1 MSKIAQI
8 EDYMGELDEELRFLG
23 IEPQDFEEAI
33 IGIVHRFGA
42 NPIVSYDYD
51 KVIKIFENQF
61 KESGSEDPYQ
71 DAIEWFDFNVIGAW
85 MGDGTPCF
93 VKVL

>member
-1 MSKIAQI
+1 MSKVDQI
-8 EDYMGELDEELRFLG
+8 NEFAEELDEDLLFLG
-23 IEPQDFEEAI
+23 IEPRDFEEAI

-71 DAIEWFDFNVIGAW
+71 DAIEWVDFNLIGAW
-85 MGDGTPCF
+85 DGDDTPCF

>member
-1 MSKIAQI
+1 MSKVDQI
-8 EDYMGELDEELRFLG
+8 NEFAEELDEDLLFLG
-23 IEPQDFEEAI
+23 IEPRDFEEAI

-85 MGDGTPCF
+85 HGDATPCY

>member
-8 EDYMGELDEELRFLG
+8 LDYMGESDEELRLLG
-23 IEPQDFEEAI
+23 TEPRDFEEAI

>member
-8 EDYMGELDEELRFLG
+8 EDYMGESDEGLRLLG
-23 IEPQDFEEAI
+23 TEPRDFEEAI

-85 MGDGTPCF
+85 DGDGTPCF

>member
-1 MSKIAQI
+1 MSKVDQI
-8 EDYMGELDEELRFLG
+8 NEFAEELDEDLLFLG
-23 IEPQDFEEAI
+23 IEPRDFEEAI

-61 KESGSEDPYQ
+61 KES
-71 DAIEWFDFNVIGAW
+71 
-85 MGDGTPCF
+85 
-93 VKVL
+93 

>member
-1 MSKIAQI
+1 MSKVDQI
-8 EDYMGELDEELRFLG
+8 NEFAEELDEDLLFLG
-23 IEPQDFEEAI
+23 IEPRDFEEAI